1 MLSRLRKMRRRLSHF
16 ARRDERGSQ
25 FVELAIVLPV
35 LLLFF
40 GAVAE
45 FGRYFYVYS
54 TLAKA
59 ARAGARYAIS
69 RPLDATHIA
78 EAKSIVA
85 YGDQS
90 AGCAGA
96 PVLPGLDCGNVDIQV
111 ATTAGGVQVV
121 TARVSNYPYKPI
133 LDLGKLTGITSAS
146 LAGNVSTS
154 VTMKYIY

>member
-1 MLSRLRKMRRRLSHF
+1 MLTRTSRIRRRLSFF

-40 GAVAE
+40 GAIAE

-69 RPLDATHIA
+69 RPLDATSIA
-78 EAKSIVA
+78 QAKSIVA
-85 YGDQS
+85 YGDQT
-90 AGCAGA
+90 AGCAGT
-96 PVLPGLDCGNVDIQV
+96 PVLPGLGCGNVDIQV
-111 ATTAGGVQVV
+111 TTTAGGVQVV
-121 TARVSNYPYKPI
+121 TTRISNYPYQPI
-133 LDLGKLTGITSAS
+133 LDLGKLTGFARAS